1 MNGKQL
7 KNSILQW
14 AIQGK
19 LVPPVCRQ
27 AGKTLMTN
35 PVPRD
40 KGKECWFTYVIECE
54 DGSFYKGFTD
64 DLLRR
69 YQQHCNGTGADYT
82 KTHKPKQ
89 LYYWEMHYSK
99 EAALQR
105 EKYLKSGVG
114 REWFKK
120 EVVDKPENF
129 EPASV
134 LLEKIRQ
141 EKERLIKEK
150 KIKRDKNASIIYRG
164 EDNSYYEKILA
175 TGEVKCIDEEIP
187 FEIPK
192 GWEWCRF
199 SSLYL
204 SLTDGTHST
213 PKYTLSGIPFISVK
227 DMSSGVIDFSNTKYI
242 SKEEHQKLSDRCHPQ
257 KGDLLLSKVGT
268 TGIPAMVT
276 TDREFSLFVSV
287 ALIKLIQCDINRE
300 FLVFMIQSPLVQEQA
315 KENTRGVGN
324 KNWVLSAVS
333 KTLMVVPP
341 LEEQGRIRNKLNL
354 ILPYVERYSSS
365 QDKLDLLN
373 ANIVTDL
380 KKSILQEAIQGKLV
394 PQIAEEG
401 TAQELLEQI
410 KTDKQKFVKEGKLK
424 KSALATSVI
433 FRGDDNKYYEQIGKK
448 CLDITEQIPFEIPNS
463 WTWARM
469 GQVGDWGAGST
480 PQRGNQDYYGGNIL
494 WLKTGELN
502 NGIVYDTE
510 EKITQRAFQDCSLR
524 MNKIGDVLIAM
535 YGATIGKLAIVGN
548 ELTTNQACCGCTPY
562 IVYNWYLFYFLMASR
577 DTFIKKG
584 EGGAQPNISRVKLVE
599 HLIPL
604 PPLQE
609 QKRIV
614 EKIKQLRVVINV
626 LTDVKRQKRI
636 NKLQY

>member
-1 MNGKQL
+1 M
-7 KNSILQW
+7 
-14 AIQGK
+14 
-19 LVPPVCRQ
+19 
-27 AGKTLMTN
+27 
-35 PVPRD
+35 
-40 KGKECWFTYVIECE
+40 
-54 DGSFYKGFTD
+54 
-64 DLLRR
+64 
-69 YQQHCNGTGADYT
+69 
-82 KTHKPKQ
+82 
-89 LYYWEMHYSK
+89 
-99 EAALQR
+99 
-105 EKYLKSGVG
+105 
-114 REWFKK
+114 
-120 EVVDKPENF
+120 
-129 EPASV
+129 
-134 LLEKIRQ
+134 
-141 EKERLIKEK
+141 
-150 KIKRDKNASIIYRG
+150 
-164 EDNSYYEKILA
+164 NSYYEKILA
-175 TGEVKCIDEEIP
+175 TGEVKCIDEEVP
-187 FEIPK
+187 FEIPN

-401 TAQELLEQI
+401 TAHELLEQI
-410 KTDKQKFVKEGKLK
+410 KAEKQKLVKEGKLK
-424 KSALATSVI
+424 KSALNDSVI
-433 FRGDDNKYYEQIGKK
+433 FRGDDNKYYEQIGKT

-469 GQVGDWGAGST
+469 GQIGDWGAGST
-480 PQRGNQDYYGGNIL
+480 PQRSNQDYYGGNIL

-502 NGIVYDTE
+502 NGVICDTE
-510 EKITQRAFQDCSLR
+510 EKITQRAFQECSLR

-535 YGATIGKLAIVGN
+535 YGATIGKLAIVGK

-562 IVYNWYLFYFLMASR
+562 VVYNWFLFYFLMASR

-604 PPLQE
+604 PPLNE

-614 EKIKQLRVVINV
+614 ERIETLFEQL
-626 LTDVKRQKRI
+626 
-636 NKLQY
+636 